1 MMTFCRGEVV
11 PLLQI
16 IDMSR
21 NGVHY
26 FTGTFGTQAN
36 AGENT
41 SHLCNKPKQT
51 VPNGDGSEG

>member
-1 MMTFCRGEVV
+1 MMTFCRGEVA

-21 NGVHY
+21 NGVQY
-26 FTGTFGTQAN
+26 FTGIFGTQTI
-36 AGENT
+36 AGENK

-51 VPNGDGSEG
+51 VPNGDCSEG